1 MVCRMFGQVLIHLQ
15 CKFLCVQASTFPFV
29 QYNYCYGK
37 PCFRQGYRRTDWL
50 FGSWR
55 QTLTFGVLER
65 VDNIAMY
72 ALAFRVRGVCTQLK
86 FGLAH
91 FATTG
96 TTAAQLM
103 LLFSEAASLT
113 SDSPRS

>member
-1 MVCRMFGQVLIHLQ
+1 
-15 CKFLCVQASTFPFV
+15 
-29 QYNYCYGK
+29 
-37 PCFRQGYRRTDWL
+37 
-50 FGSWR
+50 
-55 QTLTFGVLER
+55 
-65 VDNIAMY
+65 MY

-96 TTAAQLM
+96 ATAAQLM